1 MALIGC
7 GSIAQAHW
15 AGIQRI
21 AKRVDV
27 TAVVDKDPAALEA
40 MVGRTQA
47 DGFAEIDEA
56 LAIGDFDAVDIM
68 LPHALHEHA
77 ALICF
82 AAGKHVLLE
91 KPIAHNLESAERILR
106 AGRKAGSTF
115 MIAEQSQYWPDVV
128 AARQL
133 IDDLSLIHI

>member
-40 MVGRTQA
+40 MVGRTQT
-47 DGFAEIDEA
+47 DGFAAIDEA
-56 LAIGDFDAVDIM
+56 LAIGDFDAVDIV
-68 LPHALHEHA
+68 LPHACTNTPL
-77 ALICF
+77 LICF

-91 KPIAHNLESAERILR
+91 KPIAHNLR
-106 AGRKAGSTF
+106 ALSEFFG
-115 MIAEQSQYWPDVV
+115 PV
-128 AARQL
+128 ARQAPL
-133 IDDLSLIHI
+133 L